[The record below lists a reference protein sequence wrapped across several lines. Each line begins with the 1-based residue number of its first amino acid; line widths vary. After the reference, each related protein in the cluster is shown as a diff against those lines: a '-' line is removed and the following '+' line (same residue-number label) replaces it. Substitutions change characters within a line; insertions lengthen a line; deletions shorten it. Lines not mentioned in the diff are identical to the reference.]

1 MHTLTFRSTKE
12 LRLLAEETFK
22 QKKFNVPYEP
32 EKSTSEKGF
41 YLVKD
46 EGIYL
51 MNAFS
56 RKTNL
61 VSYAVGFNPKNV
73 KTDDQWSEMRE
84 KQQDISGD
92 DFAEKIPLD
101 YHQLKRIWQS
111 KGHVTIRISDDK
123 LEILA

>member
-1 MHTLTFRSTKE
+1 MNTLTFKSTKE
-12 LRLLAEETFK
+12 LQLLAEETLK

-32 EKSTSEKGF
+32 EKTTSEKGF

-51 MNAFS
+51 MNAYS
-56 RKTNL
+56 RKPNL
-61 VSYAVGFNPKNV
+61 VSYAVGFNPNNV
-73 KTDDQWSEMRE
+73 KTDDEWSYMRE
-84 KQQDISGD
+84 KQQDVSGD

-101 YHQLKRIWQS
+101 RQQLARIW
-111 KGHVTIRISDDK
+111 KNGHVTIRISEDT